1 MSAYLFDDR
10 LVLARASDTLGCQ
23 CLHLNDRLVLSRATD
38 TFMSFWN
45 CGMSV
50 HLFDDRLVLS
60 RASDTEEDLFLD
72 VMHELPLT
80 RDYGRG
86 APYAGRW
93 KRMEE
98 YD

>member
-1 MSAYLFDDR
+1 
-10 LVLARASDTLGCQ
+10 
-23 CLHLNDRLVLSRATD
+23 
-38 TFMSFWN
+38 
-45 CGMSV
+45 MSV

-98 YD
+98 DD